1 MTRRGTSVA
10 SVTLHG
16 IFPPIATPFL
26 DGTVAYDRLAANV
39 EKWGRTGIH
48 GFVVLGSN
56 GEFVYLSEKEK
67 RRVVE
72 TVARSAPTAK
82 PVIAGTGCESTEET
96 LRLTRDCAKLG
107 AQAALVITPYFFGGR
122 MHEAALERH
131 YRTIADDAP
140 VPIILYNVPKFT
152 HLNITAPLVARLAEH
167 PNIIGIKDS
176 AGNVAQLGEY
186 LNHVPGDF
194 SVLVGTASVLFAG
207 LSLGCAGGILALA
220 NIAPAQCVSIF
231 EQVRQGRFEKAR
243 PLQREMIP
251 VNKAITAT
259 YGVAGLK
266 AALDLLGYFGG
277 DPRPPLL
284 PSTDAE
290 KAEIRN
296 ILQHAGLLP

>member
-1 MTRRGTSVA
+1 MA
-10 SVTLHG
+10 PIDLQG

-26 DGTVAYDRLAANV
+26 NGKVTHDHLAANV

-56 GEFVYLSEKEK
+56 GEFVYLSEEEK

-72 TVARSAPTAK
+72 TVSRSTPAERL
-82 PVIAGTGCESTEET
+82 VIAGTGCESTQET
-96 LRLTRDCAKLG
+96 LRLTRDCAELG
-107 AQAALVITPYFFGGR
+107 AQAALVITPHFFGGR
-122 MHEAALERH
+122 MNEAALERH
-131 YRTIADDAP
+131 YTTIADHSP
-140 VPIILYNVPKFT
+140 IPIILYNVPKFT
-152 HLNITAPLVARLAEH
+152 GLNMSAALVARLAEH

-186 LNHVPGDF
+186 LNHVAEDF
-194 SVLVGTASVLFAG
+194 SVLVGTACVLLAG

-220 NIAPAQCVSIF
+220 NIAPEPCVAIF
-231 EQVRQGRFEKAR
+231 NRVREGRFEKAR
-243 PLQREMIP
+243 TLQLEMIP

-290 KAEIRN
+290 KSKIRN
-296 ILQHAGLLP
+296 ILECAGLLP